1 MTEQRGEWLMSLV
14 VPPNASPEAAES
26 EPVILLTDSYNAR
39 LILDDGTELHFDRD
53 ELQKAL
59 DSSPRGGQ

>member
-1 MTEQRGEWLMSLV
+1 MDGELAFCLRIQGD
-14 VPPNASPEAAES
+14 PHEAEA
-26 EPVILLTDSYNAR
+26 EPVTVLCDPYNAR
-39 LILDDGTELHFDRD
+39 LILDDGLELVFDRD